1 MSGTLELLLPFT
13 PYLALFL
20 RVWVGANYMIHGY
33 PKLLGQGRQ
42 QSAQWMKSM
51 GLPVGAAST
60 AAILEF
66 FGGLFLVIGLIV
78 PIVALFFAIEMIA
91 TTLLKKMKMKATYIM
106 GQNTYELDVTYFL
119 LAVGLIVLGA
129 GAFSIDQLVGL

>member
-1 MSGTLELLLPFT
+1 MSGILDLLLPFT

-20 RVWVGANYMIHGY
+20 RVWVGANYMLHGY

-42 QSAQWMKSM
+42 RAAQWMKSM
-51 GLPVGAAST
+51 SLPAAAAST

-66 FGGLFLVIGLIV
+66 FGGLFLIIGLIV
-78 PIVALFFAIEMIA
+78 PIVAIFFAIQMIA
-91 TTLLKKMKMKATYIM
+91 VSLVKKIKMKATYII
-106 GQNTYELDVTYFL
+106 GQNTYELDVSYFL
-119 LAVGLIVLGA
+119 LAVVLVVLGA

>member
-1 MSGTLELLLPFT
+1 MSGILELLLPFT

-20 RVWVGANYMIHGY
+20 RVWVGANYMLHGY
-33 PKLLGQGRQ
+33 PKLSGQGRQ
-42 QSAQWMKSM
+42 QAAQWMKSM
-51 GLPVGAAST
+51 GLPAGSAYT

-66 FGGLFLVIGLIV
+66 FGGLFLIIGLIV
-78 PIVALFFAIEMIA
+78 PIVALLFAIEMIA
-91 TTLLKKMKMKATYIM
+91 TALLKKTKMKATYIM

-119 LAVGLIVLGA
+119 LTIVLIVLGA

>member
-1 MSGTLELLLPFT
+1 ML
-13 PYLALFL
+13 
-20 RVWVGANYMIHGY
+20 HGY
-33 PKLLGQGRQ
+33 PKLSGQAGQ
-42 QSAQWMKSM
+42 QAAQWIKSM
-51 GLPVGAAST
+51 GLPAGAAYA

-66 FGGLFLVIGLIV
+66 FGGLFLIIGLIG

-91 TTLLKKMKMKATYIM
+91 TALLKKTKMKATYIM

-119 LAVGLIVLGA
+119 LTIVLIVLGA

>member
-1 MSGTLELLLPFT
+1 MSGILELLLPFT

-20 RVWVGANYMIHGY
+20 RVWVGANYMLHGY
-33 PKLLGQGRQ
+33 PKLLGQGRAQ
-42 QSAQWMKSM
+42 VAQSMKSM
-51 GLPVGAAST
+51 GLPAGAATT

-66 FGGLFLVIGLIV
+66 FGGLFLIIGLIV

-91 TTLLKKMKMKATYIM
+91 TARLKKTKMKATYIT

-119 LAVGLIVLGA
+119 LAVVLIVLGA
-129 GAFSIDQLVGL
+129 GAFSIDQLLGL